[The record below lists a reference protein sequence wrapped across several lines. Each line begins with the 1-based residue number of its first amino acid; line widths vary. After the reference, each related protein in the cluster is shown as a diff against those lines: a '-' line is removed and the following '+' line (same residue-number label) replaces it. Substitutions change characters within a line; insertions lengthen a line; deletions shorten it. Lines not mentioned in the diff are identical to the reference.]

1 MNSQATATL
10 SSILSCDKAEKGKV
24 ERKRRRG
31 KRYANVVRFSPLH
44 YSLAI
49 KRNQK
54 M

>member
-1 MNSQATATL
+1 M
-10 SSILSCDKAEKGKV
+10 AEEGED
-24 ERKRRRG
+24 ERNRREG
-31 KRYANVVRFSPLH
+31 KRYANVVRFPPLH